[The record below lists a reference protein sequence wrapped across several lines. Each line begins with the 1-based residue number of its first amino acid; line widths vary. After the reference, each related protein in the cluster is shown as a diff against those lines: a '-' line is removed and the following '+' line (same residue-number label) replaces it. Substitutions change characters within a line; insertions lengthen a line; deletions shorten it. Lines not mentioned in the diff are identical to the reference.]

1 MGEYNTMDEELMK
14 LTVTTLMAAVEEQ
27 VGAVKPDHLFRSY
40 KGKRETS
47 KRIACCFNTGC
58 PCDDLKK
65 ILNQS

>member
-1 MGEYNTMDEELMK
+1 
-14 LTVTTLMAAVEEQ
+14 MAAVEEQ